1 MPRLYQILYMYK
13 EILGEAMQEVLDD
26 LPTTFTRDMNGS
38 LARSIMDK
46 ELSAAILSMAKGKA
60 PVHDGILVEFFQL
73 Y

>member
-1 MPRLYQILYMYK
+1 
-13 EILGEAMQEVLDD
+13 MQEVLDD